1 MIVVIITIT
10 IVRLPNP
17 LADDPVYHHHHLVDG
32 DKEVLG
38 RPYPEHAEVGEH
50 HQVEESQLEEVWEAA
65 MVLIKWGVLLMTSR
79 LFVGA
84 TLVIHLLGQY
94 TFQEKLELISGE
106 RRRDNPCLCTSSC
119 SPPPLQQTGSISSCE

>member
-10 IVRLPNP
+10 IVRFPNP
-17 LADDPVYHHHHLVDG
+17 LGDDFFKSDGDPVYHHLVDG
-32 DKEVLG
+32 DKQVLG

-65 MVLIKWGVLLMTSR
+65 MVFIKWGVLFMTSR

-84 TLVIHLLGQY
+84 SLVIYLL
-94 TFQEKLELISGE
+94 
-106 RRRDNPCLCTSSC
+106 
-119 SPPPLQQTGSISSCE
+119 

>member
-10 IVRLPNP
+10 IVRFPNP
-17 LADDPVYHHHHLVDG
+17 LAHDFFKSDGDPVYHHHHLVDG

-50 HQVEESQLEEVWEAA
+50 HQVEERQLEEVWEAA
-65 MVLIKWGVLLMTSR
+65 MVLIKWGVLFMTSR

-84 TLVIHLLGQY
+84 TLVIHLL
-94 TFQEKLELISGE
+94 
-106 RRRDNPCLCTSSC
+106 
-119 SPPPLQQTGSISSCE
+119 